1 MDLHTCLYLLKME
14 VHMSMEVYNNV
25 ETGIFKSL
33 YLQVTTEFGDTV
45 KTLAKMTT
53 QGTDIQRMDNGRTW
67 NL

>member
-1 MDLHTCLYLLKME
+1 
-14 VHMSMEVYNNV
+14 MSMEVYNNV